1 MNNNKKYDLIVF
13 GATGF
18 TGSLVVEYLIQIY
31 GLNNSKFKWAIAG
44 RDKNKLKNLKESF
57 IHIDPKSVE
66 IDTFIADSY
75 DSKSLDIMT
84 ASCSVII
91 STVGPYLEYGL
102 SLIKSCVKNK
112 TNYCDLTGEV
122 PFIRESIDIFHEEAR
137 KNKCRIIHSCGFD
150 SIPSDIGVLFL
161 QKNYIAKYDK
171 LCEKVNLYVEAI
183 KGGLSGG
190 TIASMVSIMKYLRLN
205 PEKRS
210 ILKSSFSL
218 DPDVIMSN
226 GLQEHALKSI
236 RWDRSIKKW
245 TCPFLMSG
253 INTRIVRRTNAITGF
268 SYGKNFNYNEMSSYN
283 KGLNGFFNA
292 LMMLVALV
300 ALQITISSKL
310 LFIILKKIVL
320 PKPGEGPSKNKMRN
334 GFFKMK
340 IIGFTDQ
347 LAKIIVTVNG
357 DSDPGYSA
365 TAKMLTETAISM
377 ILNEDKLPKAY
388 GVLTPASGIGLVL
401 IDRLKDKGI
410 SFTVEQN

>member
-1 MNNNKKYDLIVF
+1 MKNNKKYDLIVF

-18 TGSLVVEYLIQIY
+18 TGNLVVEYLIQNY
-31 GLNNSKFKWAIAG
+31 GIHNSKFKWTIAG

-57 IHIDPKSVE
+57 IRIDPNSVE

-84 ASCSVII
+84 ASCNVII
-91 STVGPYLEYGL
+91 STVGPYLDNGL

-161 QKNYIAKYDK
+161 QKNCLDKYDK
-171 LCEKVNLYVEAI
+171 LCEKVNLYVEGI

-190 TIASMVSIMKYLRLN
+190 TIASMESIMKYLRLN

-210 ILKSSFSL
+210 VLKSPFSL
-218 DPDVIMSN
+218 YPDVIMSN
-226 GLQEHALKSI
+226 GLQEQVLKSI

-283 KGLNGFFNA
+283 KGFNGFFNA
-292 LMMLVALV
+292 LMMLITLV
-300 ALQITISSKL
+300 ALQIIIRSKL
-310 LFIILKKIVL
+310 LFIVLKKMVL
-320 PKPGEGPSKNKMRN
+320 PKPGEGPSINKMRN
-334 GFFKMK
+334 GFFRMK
-340 IIGFTDQ
+340 IIGFTD
-347 LAKIIVTVNG
+347 LLTKIIVTING

-410 SFTVEQN
+410 SFTVE